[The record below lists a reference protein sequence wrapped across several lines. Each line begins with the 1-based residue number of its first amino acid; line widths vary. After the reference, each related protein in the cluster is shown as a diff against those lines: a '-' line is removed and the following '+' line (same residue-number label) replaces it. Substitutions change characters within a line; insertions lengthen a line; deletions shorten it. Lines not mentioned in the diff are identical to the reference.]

1 MFAKFWEWLKSLF
14 GAKPTS
20 APVPAPS
27 PVPVKPPVAPPAPSP
42 TPAPSPSPVATPND
56 NDSNG
61 CYIDSTVTNPLFKGY
76 GIVLGSEKSKFP
88 ATSHQYQFIAF
99 NVAQIDE
106 QKQIIGFEPGNT
118 CYQVDANGQG
128 TGVQVPNT
136 VRCPSNITTRAAAA
150 AYINALKY
158 VDGTA
163 GKGGVP
169 GA

>member
-1 MFAKFWEWLKSLF
+1 MFAKFWAWLKSLF
-14 GAKPTS
+14 GVKS
-20 APVPAPS
+20 ASVVAPSPVPAPS
-27 PVPVKPPVAPPAPSP
+27 PAPAP
-42 TPAPSPSPVATPND
+42 TPAPSPAPSPVID

-76 GIVLGSEKSKFP
+76 GIALDSEKSKFP
-88 ATSHQYQFIAF
+88 AISHRYQFIAF

-136 VRCPSNITTRAAAA
+136 IRCPSNITSRAAAA

-163 GKGGVP
+163 GSKLTP
-169 GA
+169 

>member
-1 MFAKFWEWLKSLF
+1 MFAKFWAWLKSLF
-14 GAKPTS
+14 GVKS
-20 APVPAPS
+20 APVVAPSPVPAPS
-27 PVPVKPPVAPPAPSP
+27 PAPAP
-42 TPAPSPSPVATPND
+42 TPAPSPAPSPVID

-61 CYIDSTVTNPLFKGY
+61 CYTDTSVTNALFKGY